1 MKNKDNEIPDC
12 KVTLIGDSG
21 VGKSSI
27 IARYISGIYI
37 KDQMTTSG
45 ANYSQKIYEK
55 KGKKVRLNIWD
66 TAGQE
71 KFRALGR
78 NFYTDSYIICMVFDV
93 SKKESFK
100 NIKEIWYPEILQY
113 GEKYKILSVVGN
125 KSDIYEESEIML
137 EDIKSYV
144 DEIGAKFFLI
154 SAESGEGIDE
164 MFKTLANLYL
174 NPDFEDKI
182 NASFRSR
189 SKASSICLKNDKY
202 QKKKVSCC

>member
-1 MKNKDNEIPDC
+1 MKNNNDEIPDC

-45 ANYSQKIYEK
+45 ANYSQKIYERN
-55 KGKKVRLNIWD
+55 GKKVRLNIGD

-78 NFYTDSYIICMVFDV
+78 NFYKDSYIICMVFDI
-93 SKKESFK
+93 SKKQSFK
-100 NIKEIWYPEILQY
+100 DLKEIWYPEIQQY
-113 GEKYKILSVVGN
+113 GEKYKILSIVGN
-125 KSDIYEESEIML
+125 KSDISEESEIEE
-137 EDIKSYV
+137 EDINSFV
-144 DEIGAKFFLI
+144 DEVGGIFFLI
-154 SAESGEGIDE
+154 SAENGSGIND

-174 NPDFEDKI
+174 SPDFEDKI
-182 NASFRSR
+182 NTSMRSNT
-189 SKASSICLKNDKY
+189 SLISLKKGYYKNKTT
-202 QKKKVSCC
+202 SCC

>member
-1 MKNKDNEIPDC
+1 MKNNNDEIPDC

-45 ANYSQKIYEK
+45 ANYSQKIYERN
-55 KGKKVRLNIWD
+55 GKKVRLNIWD

-78 NFYTDSYIICMVFDV
+78 NFYKDSYIICMVFDI
-93 SKKESFK
+93 SKKQSFK
-100 NIKEIWYPEILQY
+100 DLKEIWYPEIQQY
-113 GEKYKILSVVGN
+113 GEKYKILSIVGN
-125 KSDIYEESEIML
+125 KSDISEESEIEE
-137 EDIKSYV
+137 EDINSFV
-144 DEIGAKFFLI
+144 DEVGGIFFLI
-154 SAESGEGIDE
+154 SAENGSGIND

-174 NPDFEDKI
+174 SPDFEDKI
-182 NASFRSR
+182 NTSMRSNT
-189 SKASSICLKNDKY
+189 SLISLKKGYYKNKTT
-202 QKKKVSCC
+202 SCC